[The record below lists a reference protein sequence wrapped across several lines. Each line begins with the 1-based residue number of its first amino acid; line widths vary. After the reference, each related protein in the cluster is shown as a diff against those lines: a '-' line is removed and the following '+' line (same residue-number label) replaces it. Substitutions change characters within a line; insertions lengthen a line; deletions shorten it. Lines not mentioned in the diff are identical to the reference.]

1 MFNIVMTCKILIEH
15 VHIFSVNDFLV
26 DHEIK
31 PKRHSSNLIICNSS
45 LLLLEKSQL
54 VSKRLFSFNKLR
66 VFIWRIKL
74 TDETC
79 QITGWCSGDTWFAT
93 LCRNTLVFSSIT
105 NWQIGLFYSS
115 YLLFKL
121 IFWYLM
127 LSPPP
132 IKHRTLIY
140 FSPSRFFC
148 YFFLFVPI
156 YFWKWDKKIPFIFVI
171 MMSRIN
177 PKTYIASVC
186 DIFISLTRKRNHK
199 SELLISDNL
208 SQFFAIVKI
217 QNTQNKIALMLNQNE
232 KTQKWTGLIGIHM

>member
-79 QITGWCSGDTWFAT
+79 QITG
-93 LCRNTLVFSSIT
+93 
-105 NWQIGLFYSS
+105 
-115 YLLFKL
+115 
-121 IFWYLM
+121 
-127 LSPPP
+127 
-132 IKHRTLIY
+132 
-140 FSPSRFFC
+140 
-148 YFFLFVPI
+148 
-156 YFWKWDKKIPFIFVI
+156 
-171 MMSRIN
+171 
-177 PKTYIASVC
+177 
-186 DIFISLTRKRNHK
+186 
-199 SELLISDNL
+199 
-208 SQFFAIVKI
+208 
-217 QNTQNKIALMLNQNE
+217 
-232 KTQKWTGLIGIHM
+232 